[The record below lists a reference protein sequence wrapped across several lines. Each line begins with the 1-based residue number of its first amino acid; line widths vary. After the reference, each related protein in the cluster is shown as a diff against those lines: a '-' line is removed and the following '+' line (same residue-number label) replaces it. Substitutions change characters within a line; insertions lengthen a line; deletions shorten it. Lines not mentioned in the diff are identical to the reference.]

1 MKVMRMKPGL
11 RALGIL
17 LVLGA
22 RTLSACAAVATP
34 VFTKDQLREDFAAL
48 ERILEDMP
56 PDLAFTTDLAALA
69 TEKRRIIAQLESVEA
84 LTRDQ
89 AWQLFATLNP
99 VLRDGHLVVGIPD
112 WREATRAHLAAGG
125 SLFPYEVHVSPKG
138 EITILSALGGSADAN
153 SGKRIRKINGRNASA
168 VFQELMARVP
178 GDTPTFRA
186 GILSA
191 RFWLYYWKVFGA
203 PDHFDIQFAG
213 RRHTER
219 VAAAR
224 IVPAT
229 LAHEDV
235 FESLFRF
242 QALPGDAAV
251 LTVGSFVWDDKPRYL
266 TFMQSA
272 FRQMKENG
280 TKTLIIDIRDNTG
293 GNDDLWREGILAYI
307 ATQKYRWASW
317 YRKRVATPDP
327 AKNEKV
333 GDIVEGELETWIP
346 PEPDNPLRFD
356 GKVYVLLGPSTYS
369 SSVLFCVVMQ
379 DFGFGTLV
387 AEGARAS
394 VRATQTGGTRG
405 TKLPNTGIN
414 IITPRFVLTRP
425 SGSRSP
431 LFLEAD
437 HQLTADPLDRSAA
450 IRRALA
456 IARKAH

>member
-1 MKVMRMKPGL
+1 M
-11 RALGIL
+11 
-17 LVLGA
+17 VLGA
-22 RTLSACAAVATP
+22 RSLSACAADAP
-34 VFTKDQLREDFAAL
+34 PAVFTKDQLREDFAAL

-56 PDLAFTTDLAALA
+56 PELGFTTDLMALE
-69 TEKRRIIAQLESVEA
+69 TEKRRIGAQLESTES

-99 VLRDGHLVVGIPD
+99 VLQDGHLVVGIPD

-125 SLFPYEVHVSPKG
+125 ALFPYEVHVSPKG
-138 EITILSALGGSADAN
+138 EITILGALGGSADATA
-153 SGKRIRKINGRNASA
+153 GKRIRKINGRSARA
-168 VFQELMARVP
+168 VFEELMARVP

-186 GILSA
+186 GILST

-203 PDHFDIQFAG
+203 PDRFEIQIAG
-213 RRHTER
+213 QRQAWP
-219 VAAAR
+219 VAGAR
-224 IVPAT
+224 TVPTT
-229 LAHEDV
+229 LASEET
-235 FESLFRF
+235 FERLFQF
-242 QALPGDAAV
+242 QALPGSAAV

-266 TFMQSA
+266 AFMQSA
-272 FRQMKENG
+272 FRQMKESG

-307 ATQKYRWASW
+307 ATQKYRWASR
-317 YRKRVATPDP
+317 YRKRVAAPDP

-346 PEPDNPLRFD
+346 PEPDNPLHFD
-356 GKVYVLLGPSTYS
+356 GRVYVLLGPATYS
-369 SSVLFCVVMQ
+369 SSVLFCVVVQ

-387 AEGARAS
+387 AEGARES

-425 SGSRSP
+425 SGSRWP
-431 LFLEAD
+431 LLLEAD
-437 HQLTADPLDRSAA
+437 HHLTPDPLDPSAA
-450 IRRALA
+450 IHRALA
-456 IARKAH
+456 IARKAD